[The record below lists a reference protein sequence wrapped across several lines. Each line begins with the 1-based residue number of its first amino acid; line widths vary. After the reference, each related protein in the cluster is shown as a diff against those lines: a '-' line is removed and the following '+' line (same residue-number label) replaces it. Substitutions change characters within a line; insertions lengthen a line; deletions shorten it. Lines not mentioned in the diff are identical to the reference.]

1 MNGKADF
8 SWISVLVLLCG
19 CGGGG
24 DGGGGGNP
32 PPPPPPPPPPTATY
46 SLVHAF
52 TDGTEGRNPYDGVI
66 GDSAGNLYGTTWACG
81 DPQPCGG
88 YGTVF
93 MVDPSGNLLTL
104 HTFAGAPT
112 DGDGVSG
119 PLTRDAAGNLY
130 GTTLYGGN
138 AGFGTVFKLDAA
150 GNETVLHHF
159 TGGEGGDGPAGG
171 VLLDVQGN
179 LYGGTTGGG
188 LGDSGTVFR
197 LEPDGTFTTLHRF
210 AADGSEGTAPLGL
223 VQDAA
228 GNLYGVT
235 PSGGADSDSG
245 SGSGGGTVFR
255 IDSAGVFTTL
265 HDFATNSVASHPIGP
280 LMRDDAGN
288 LYGVTFYRVTER
300 YGAEDGGTIFRLDP
314 EGEISFLHEFES
326 SDPSGAPLY
335 GSNSPGGSY
344 PYAGLVGDPTGIVYG
359 TTSTGGTPRRGVV
372 YQFDLESRAFTVL
385 HTFTDGQQGGFVQ
398 APLLLDSAGD
408 LYGTTG
414 NGGDLT
420 CNPPGGGCGT
430 VFRIDLE

>member
-1 MNGKADF
+1 MNCKAPF

-19 CGGGG
+19 CGGSGNEAGG
-24 DGGGGGNP
+24 GSGGGGGGGGGGNP
-32 PPPPPPPPPPTATY
+32 PPDPIY

-52 TDGTEGRNPYDGVI
+52 TDGTDGRNPYDGVI

-119 PLTRDAAGNLY
+119 PLTRDAAGNIY
-130 GTTLYGGN
+130 GTTTSGGN
-138 AGFGTVFKLDAA
+138 GDYPVGFGTVFKLDAA

-159 TGGEGGDGPAGG
+159 AGGEGGDGPAGG
-171 VLLDVQGN
+171 VLLDSQGN
-179 LYGGTTGGG
+179 LYGGTIGGG
-188 LGDSGTVFR
+188 LGSGTVFR

-210 AADGSEGTAPLGL
+210 AVDETEGARPESGL
-223 VQDAA
+223 IADAA

-235 PSGGADSDSG
+235 SSGGF
-245 SGSGGGTVFR
+245 GGGLPSGTVFR
-255 IDSAGVFTTL
+255 IDSAGVLTTL
-265 HDFATNSVASHPIGP
+265 YDFTNSVAANPRGP

-288 LYGVTFYRVTER
+288 LYGVTQEG
-300 YGAEDGGTIFRLDP
+300 GAEDGGTIFRLDP
-314 EGEISFLHEFES
+314 EGEISFLHEFEFDPNP
-326 SDPSGAPLY
+326 SDPFEITSVD
-335 GSNSPGGSY
+335 PGGTFPS
-344 PYAGLVGDPTGIVYG
+344 AGLVGDPTGVVYG
-359 TTSTGGTPRRGVV
+359 TTSTGGTPALGVV
-372 YQFDLESRAFTVL
+372 YRFDLESRAFTVL
-385 HTFTDGQQGGFVQ
+385 HTFTDGQGGFVR

-414 NGGDLT
+414 SGGDLT
-420 CNPPGGGCGT
+420 CGEGDPPVGCGT
-430 VFRIDLE
+430 VFRIELE